1 MSRSVARLPTGG
13 HDPDASNRPR
23 AMFPPR
29 HRSPEDERPKAV
41 GACPQRLSRLDRIEP
56 RAPRE
61 LPDER
66 VLCNATCAKSVTT
79 SRRLE
84 LDRRRPVDVNTP
96 DDLRRLG

>member
-56 RAPRE
+56 RALRE

-66 VLCNATCAKSVTT
+66 VLCNATVPSP
-79 SRRLE
+79 SQ
-84 LDRRRPVDVNTP
+84 
-96 DDLRRLG
+96 LRGGSNLTGAGPSM